1 MEWKEILASEK
12 KLHQIQFLGTYRNFK
27 INATVSDKR
36 KTPFFHK
43 KFVSTQV
50 RRQILDKRKRDLL
63 ILLIQAKPDTQL
75 EIIIRRNGEKETWR
89 LIEIPMERQQ

>member
-1 MEWKEILASEK
+1 M
-12 KLHQIQFLGTYRNFK
+12 
-27 INATVSDKR
+27 
-36 KTPFFHK
+36 
-43 KFVSTQV
+43 
-50 RRQILDKRKRDLL
+50 DKRKRDLL